1 VDRSAADD
9 DAGFRN
15 TSDASVAVADAP
27 STSGA
32 HWANRDNENIYRR
45 TGTPFRRPN
54 AQNSFT
60 GEDDESEQDDQDPTS
75 WWGTPG
81 SGDDDAHQENG
92 PGSERAAQERSW
104 PQSRS
109 QGQERSWP
117 QADETDQE
125 WSDAALPDRSRPE
138 EPESQRQFAPTPE
151 FGPAPPANGSR
162 ISFGV
167 TDGPIGGYRPG
178 YGPSAAPTSPAGR
191 TGYAPGD
198 APTSPAGRNGYAPGA
213 APTSP
218 AGRNGY
224 APSAAPTS
232 PAARPVSPA
241 SRSKPL
247 VPPVTG
253 HTGEIFNGPAREIRA
268 HRAVKQNTGGHAALK
283 APTPP
288 RGTPTAAPAA
298 APKKSR
304 VVTVAALA
312 LGAVVLLAGAVGGVV
327 YFSGDS
333 QGLGSVLSLN
343 AGKTEG
349 RTATAPLD
357 GRTTA
362 SFEMVAASNQVTVK
376 TQDLGENLYKI
387 TTADDSG
394 MVPSPAVSADRVQL
408 HLTPKGEGTSGDV
421 TIILSTKVRWA
432 LRFSGGSDE
441 QVIDMT
447 GGKVSGVSL
456 VGGARRV
463 ELTLPKPSGT
473 VPVQVTGALEELSVS
488 SPADAP
494 VRVKVEAGAK
504 TVAAGT
510 RTLRDVVPGST
521 LTPKDWQVKDRY
533 DVAAKSWVT
542 LLSVDATS

>member
-1 VDRSAADD
+1 MDRSAADD
-9 DAGFRN
+9 NAGFRN
-15 TSDASVAVADAP
+15 TSDVSVAVADAP

-45 TGTPFRRPN
+45 SGTPFRRPN

-60 GEDDESEQDDQDPTS
+60 GEDDESEQDQDPTS
-75 WWGTPG
+75 WWGMPG
-81 SGDDDAHQENG
+81 SGDDDERREQGSVPDLAAQEQSW
-92 PGSERAAQERSW
+92 PQERSQERSW
-104 PQSRS
+104 S
-109 QGQERSWP
+109 QGHDRPWP

-125 WSDAALPDRSRPE
+125 WSDAAVPDKSRPD
-138 EPESQRQFAPTPE
+138 PTLPRRKFAPTPE
-151 FGPAPPANGSR
+151 FGPAPPTNGGR
-162 ISFGV
+162 TSFGV
-167 TDGPIGGYRPG
+167 TAGPIGGYRPG
-178 YGPSAAPTSPAGR
+178 YGPSSGSPTVGPVSPAGR
-191 TGYAPGD
+191 PIL
-198 APTSPAGRNGYAPGA
+198 PTDRPISPAGR
-213 APTSP
+213 PTP
-218 AGRNGY
+218 
-224 APSAAPTS
+224 PTD
-232 PAARPVSPA
+232 RPVSPA
-241 SRSKPL
+241 GRPVSPAPRSKPL

-268 HRAVKQNTGGHAALK
+268 HRAVRQNTGGHAALK

-288 RGTPTAAPAA
+288 RGTPTTAPAA
-298 APKKSR
+298 APKRSR
-304 VVTVAALA
+304 GVTVAALA
-312 LGAVVLLAGAVGGVV
+312 LGAVVLLGGAVGGVA
-327 YFSGDS
+327 YYGGDGK
-333 QGLGSVLSLN
+333 GLGSVLSLN
-343 AGKTEG
+343 AGQTEG
-349 RTATAPLD
+349 RTSTAPLD

-421 TIILSTKVRWA
+421 TIILSTKVRWS

-447 GGKVSGVSL
+447 GGQVSEVSL

-510 RTLRDVVPGST
+510 RTLRDVVAGST
-521 LTPKDWQVKDRY
+521 LTPKGWEVNDRY
-533 DVAAKSWVT
+533 DVDAKSWVT
-542 LLSVDATS
+542 LLSVDAKG